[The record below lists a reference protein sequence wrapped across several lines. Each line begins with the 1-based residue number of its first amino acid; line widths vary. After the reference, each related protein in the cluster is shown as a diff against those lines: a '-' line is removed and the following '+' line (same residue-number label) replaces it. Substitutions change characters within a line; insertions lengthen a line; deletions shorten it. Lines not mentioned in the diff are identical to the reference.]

1 MARPRSF
8 DPDKVLDAARD
19 VFWARGYA
27 GASYEQITEA
37 TGLQKPSLYAAFG
50 DKQALFLQVLD
61 RYQQGL
67 LAHARRVLGRPGPAR
82 EAVAR
87 WLEGFAPVCSGER
100 GSRGCLSV
108 NTLVEG
114 VGRDAA
120 VTASVDAYNRE
131 LEGLLR
137 LRLEA
142 GAAAGEFPAAF
153 DADGAAHALVVGY
166 IGLMA
171 VARQAPPADLTRAA
185 IARLLGAL
193 DA

>member
-8 DPDKVLDAARD
+8 DPELALDAARD

-50 DKQALFLQVLD
+50 DKQALFLRVLD

-67 LAHARRVLGRPGPAR
+67 LAHARRTLGKSGRAD
-82 EAVAR
+82 EVVAR
-87 WLEGFAPVCSGER
+87 WLEGFAPVCSGAR
-100 GSRGCLSV
+100 GVRGCLSV

-114 VGRDAA
+114 AGRDPQ
-120 VTASVDAYNRE
+120 VSASVDAYNRE

-137 LRLEA
+137 ERLEA
-142 GAAAGEFPAAF
+142 GVAAHELPAGF
-153 DADGAAHALVVGY
+153 DAAGAAHALVAGY
-166 IGLMA
+166 NGLM
-171 VARQAPPADLTRAA
+171 VMARQAPPVELTRSAMK
-185 IARLLGAL
+185 RLLKLL
-193 DA
+193 DP

>member
-8 DPDKVLDAARD
+8 DPDAALDAARD
-19 VFWARGYA
+19 VFWARGFA

-50 DKQALFLQVLD
+50 DKQALFLKVLD

-67 LAHARRVLGRPGPAR
+67 LDHARRVLAKPGTAR
-82 EAVAR
+82 EAVGL
-87 WLEGFAPVCSGER
+87 WFEGFVPLCSGAR

-114 VGRDAA
+114 VGRDDA
-120 VTASVDAYNRE
+120 VGASLDAYNRE
-131 LEGLLR
+131 LEALLR
-137 LRLEA
+137 ARLEA
-142 GAAAGEFPAAF
+142 GLSAGEFPATYDVA
-153 DADGAAHALVVGY
+153 GAAHALVAGY
-166 IGLMA
+166 NGLM
-171 VARQAPPADLTRAA
+171 VMARQAPPADLTRAA
-185 IARLLGAL
+185 IAHLLRLL